1 MIRRES
7 VRSSLLSQRHYRWLM
22 FRLSGHHASIFL
34 DPFAPPEL
42 PGFNATMSPLTPAES
57 LPDTRQVSLLHEQGL
72 PTIPP
77 PTTWLLRRSLYHV
90 TLQRRRPSNLFD
102 LGFTIRRQA
111 RQTTR
116 PRPTCGRCPVHFRCG
131 LAVRF
136 PMLSTPPHGD
146 AVSVS
151 YKPENV
157 YLKRTS
163 TSPSMFTRKRTLLS
177 LRDPGRPSTANRATR
192 ERRLAHSVFH
202 VASRRRVN
210 FVGSNQ

>member
-57 LPDTRQVSLLHEQGL
+57 LSDTRQVSLLHEQGL

-102 LGFTIRRQA
+102 LGFAIRRQA

-116 PRPTCGRCPVHFRCG
+116 PNRVHFRCG

-151 YKPENV
+151 YRPENV

-163 TSPSMFTRKRTLLS
+163 TSPSMFTRKRTFLWLRHSGSPNTGNRSHPTLPSRSLVTRKCALS
-177 LRDPGRPSTANRATR
+177 G
-192 ERRLAHSVFH
+192 
-202 VASRRRVN
+202 
-210 FVGSNQ
+210 

>member
-57 LPDTRQVSLLHEQGL
+57 LSDTRQVSLLHEQGL

-102 LGFTIRRQA
+102 LGFAIRRQA

-116 PRPTCGRCPVHFRCG
+116 PNRVHFRCG

-151 YKPENV
+151 YRPENV

-163 TSPSMFTRKRTLLS
+163 TSPSMVTRKRT
-177 LRDPGRPSTANRATR
+177 N
-192 ERRLAHSVFH
+192 LAML
-202 VASRRRVN
+202 A
-210 FVGSNQ
+210 QP